1 MQKFE
6 AFLDK
11 VKEQHPDEFQELIDI
26 LARHKTLSESNL
38 KLQAQKNKLNSDLD
52 TYVQK
57 YQSLRDWGITEK
69 IKLNNEISQKQ

>member
-11 VKEQHPDEFQELIDI
+11 VKEQHPDEFQEPIDI

>member
-11 VKEQHPDEFQELIDI
+11 VKEQHPDEFQELNDI
-26 LARHKTLSESNL
+26 LASYKTLSESNL
-38 KLQAQKNKLNSDLD
+38 KLKAQKNKLNSDLD
-52 TYVQK
+52 KYVQM

>member
-11 VKEQHPDEFQELIDI
+11 VKEQHPDEFQELNDI
-26 LARHKTLSESNL
+26 LARYKTLSESNL

>member
-11 VKEQHPDEFQELIDI
+11 VKEQHPDEFQELNDI
-26 LARHKTLSESNL
+26 IARYKTLSESNL

-52 TYVQK
+52 KYVQM

>member
-11 VKEQHPDEFQELIDI
+11 VKEQHPDEFQELNDI
-26 LARHKTLSESNL
+26 LARYKTLSESNL

-52 TYVQK
+52 KYVQM